1 MNEGQKARVINNLS
15 LAIQEIIDDVRFC
28 SPATKE
34 MIDQRVADIIVT
46 KLEEAQLW
54 SYKMVKVQP

>member
-1 MNEGQKARVINNLS
+1 MSKELKVSVINDLS
-15 LAIQEIIDDVRFC
+15 IAIQEIIDDVRFC

-34 MIDQRVADIIVT
+34 MIDPRVAAIIVT

-54 SYKMVKVQP
+54 ATRILKVQP